1 MKTLLNKFLSASTA
15 YRQGGRVLASV
26 LPTSVVT
33 LALGLAGCGS
43 SLVGGLGRDPTPVKV
58 KLEYLPPVAVN
69 LENMENKSMGLGL
82 VSTGTSLAVSV
93 DGCASGYTVGSA
105 ATPQTIT
112 SVVNLY
118 NGDYTCLVKLQRFT
132 LGATSYSSVATGAT
146 NFSTWTAGSVATF
159 ANVSSSTDT
168 IKVYVIQQVDS
179 PLSGSSAVIYK
190 FTDIASAT
198 TSSLGQSAV
207 STPVPLTVQGQT
219 APNFTLVQ
227 GRYLS
232 TNSNGSGNLSFTL
245 ACGTTVSG
253 TGASET
259 CSGVNLTTQLDY
271 IFIPDAYSQGAITV
285 GQANSAFGANTPTA
299 ITATGTGG
307 TGTTIAA
314 GGTDLNSN
322 TVTNGGFHT
331 SNSSPLITGSTPI
344 YPSNLAYVFILRQ
357 RDGSGNTMS
366 YLYFYVN
373 IASITQS

>member
-1 MKTLLNKFLSASTA
+1 MRRVFERLLACLSFLW
-15 YRQGGRVLASV
+15 VLVSV
-26 LPTSVVT
+26 M
-33 LALGLAGCGS
+33 ACGS
-43 SLVGGLGRDPTPVKV
+43 NMIGGLGRNPTPVKV
-58 KLEYLPPVAVN
+58 SLEYLPPVAVN
-69 LENMENKSMGLGL
+69 LENHPMGLGL
-82 VSTGTSLAVSV
+82 VSTGSSLAVSV

-105 ATPQTIT
+105 GSPTTIA
-112 SVVNLY
+112 SGVVNLY
-118 NGDYTCLVKLQRFT
+118 NGDRSCLVKLQRFT
-132 LGATSYSSVATGAT
+132 LGSTNYSSVATGAT

-159 ANVSSSTDT
+159 ANTSSSTDT

-179 PLSGSSAVIYK
+179 PLTGSSAVIYK
-190 FTDIASAT
+190 FTDIASTT
-198 TSSLGQSAV
+198 TSSLSQSAV
-207 STPVPLTVQGQT
+207 TTPVPLTVQGQA

-245 ACGTTVSG
+245 ACGATVSG

-271 IFIPDAYSQGAITV
+271 IFIADAYSQGAITV
-285 GQANSAFGANTPTA
+285 GQANSAFAANTPIA

-307 TGTTIAA
+307 TGTTVAA

-322 TVTNGGFHT
+322 TVTNGGFYT
-331 SNSSPLITGSTPI
+331 SNSSPLVTGTTAI
-344 YPSNLAYVFILRQ
+344 YPSNLSYVFMLRQ

-373 IASITQS
+373 IASITQT